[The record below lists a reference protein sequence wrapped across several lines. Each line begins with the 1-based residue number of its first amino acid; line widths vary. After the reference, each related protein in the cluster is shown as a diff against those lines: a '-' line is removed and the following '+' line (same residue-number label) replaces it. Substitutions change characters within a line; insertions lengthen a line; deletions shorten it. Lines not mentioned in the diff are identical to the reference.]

1 MISAVYAHLKQPVKS
16 LCVNGLRP
24 KDPRLTVPSRWSP
37 GKFLYNVTHNSDVTA
52 ALWRCAT
59 WIDEIGGREKAD
71 ELAGEA
77 IQWHNE
83 KKHVSE
89 VEGMVP
95 HNVTV
100 KAPLFNLVSS

>member
-1 MISAVYAHLKQPVKS
+1 MVRGQRIVGSA
-16 LCVNGLRP
+16 
-24 KDPRLTVPSRWSP
+24 RLTVPSRWSP
-37 GKFLYNVTHNSDVTA
+37 GRFLYNVTHNSDVTA

-83 KKHVSE
+83 KKHVGE